1 MGTKIQ
7 MRGMDHKGGLGYMKK
22 SEIQQERNAI
32 LKKIDALQS
41 KCNCFSAEETSNCSN
56 CKEIAE
62 YGQKLLHLSNK
73 RTGFGTDAKPKDRK
87 PDVTLVITKSQYHE
101 YKKQKKKDKEI
112 AAIFNVSASTLSKWK
127 RKNHIAR

>member
-1 MGTKIQ
+1 
-7 MRGMDHKGGLGYMKK
+7 MDHKGGLGYMKK
-22 SEIQQERNAI
+22 SEMQQKRKEI

-62 YGQKLLHLSNK
+62 YGQKLLRLSNK
-73 RTGFGTDAKPKDRK
+73 RLTVFGTDAKPKNRK
-87 PDVTLVITKSQYHE
+87 PEVTLVITKSQYHE

-127 RKNHIAR
+127 RKNDIAR

>member
-1 MGTKIQ
+1 
-7 MRGMDHKGGLGYMKK
+7 MKK
-22 SEIQQERNAI
+22 SEIQQKRKEI

-62 YGQKLLHLSNK
+62 YGQMLIRLGNK
-73 RTGFGTDAKPKDRK
+73 RVTVFGTDAKPKDRK
-87 PDVTLVITKSQYHE
+87 SAVTLVITESQYHE

>member
-1 MGTKIQ
+1 
-7 MRGMDHKGGLGYMKK
+7 MKK
-22 SEIQQERNAI
+22 SEIQQKRNEI

-62 YGQKLLHLSNK
+62 YGQMLLHLSNK
-73 RTGFGTDAKPKDRK
+73 RTGFGTDAKPNDRK
-87 PDVTLVITKSQYHE
+87 SAVTLVITESQYHE
-101 YKKQKKKDKEI
+101 YKKRKKKDKEI

-127 RKNHIAR
+127 RKNDIAR